1 MNDSYLKYQDVA
13 NCPIRNVLDVIA
25 GKWPM
30 LIISVLNE
38 GSPLCFGELNRMI
51 PDISPKML
59 SQSLKM
65 LVAEGIVSRTVIPAI
80 PPRTRYELTGYGSTL
95 LTAIHPMIEWAVA
108 HFDRKKQAGYQG
120 TI

>member
-1 MNDSYLKYQDVA
+1 MNEKYLKYQDVA

-25 GKWPM
+25 GKWSM

-38 GSPLCFGELNRMI
+38 GEPFYFGELSRAI

-65 LVAEGIVSRTVIPAI
+65 LVEEGLVSRTVIPEI
-80 PPRTRYELTGYGSTL
+80 PPRTQYQLTEYGGTL
-95 LTAIHPMIEWAVA
+95 ITAIHPMIKWALA
-108 HFDRKKQAGYQG
+108 HMNRKK
-120 TI
+120 